1 MGTATRSRLDKSS
14 VKGRLASL
22 RALFSLSSRRHLR
35 GVWATAPYLHN
46 GSVPTLEDLL
56 DYDTRAARVEEGSHL
71 WTFEPG
77 AYDQGRVGLV
87 ATFLPPEERTNNP
100 RLHDSKRRGM
110 SAQGHDF
117 GSGLD
122 AEERRALLEYLKTL

>member
-1 MGTATRSRLDKSS
+1 MVDAKRP
-14 VKGRLASL
+14 GRV
-22 RALFSLSSRRHLR
+22 RKWPVGDQQQGVRHR
-35 GVWATAPYLHN
+35 I
-46 GSVPTLEDLL
+46 
-56 DYDTRAARVEEGSHL
+56 EEGAHL

-87 ATFLPPEERTNNP
+87 ATFLPPAERSEDP
-100 RLHDSKRRGM
+100 RLHDSERRGM